1 MLVFSFSFLLQL
13 ANGMT
18 LLMALLLPSFGS
30 CLACFALCV
39 WAMLQSQ
46 VEKGEKAGSGATQLQ
61 MNVSLS

>member
-18 LLMALLLPSFGS
+18 LLMALLPSSFGP

-46 VEKGEKAGSGATQLQ
+46 VEKGEEAGSGAAQLQ